1 MLVSYFSMLLISFSQ
16 DRLMEKEKEGGRK
29 KEIENC
35 LRTYTFILKILL
47 MHFCTLTIMLVVTC
61 VIFCV
66 SEQMVKCF
74 FVLISYF
81 L

>member
-35 LRTYTFILKILL
+35 LCTYTFILEIL
-47 MHFCTLTIMLVVTC
+47 MHFCTSIIMLVVTC

-66 SEQMVKCF
+66 S
-74 FVLISYF
+74 
-81 L
+81 